1 MRAMLLVLVMRILAV
16 GWCGPAAAQEQASGT
31 IDSREQKVEVEIDK
45 SQVSSE
51 FKKILELEEKA
62 AREINNLSERM
73 KVSDDDQ
80 IAELQSEIESIKH
93 QTEIAI
99 LRVRLEIARQR
110 DDQRNVQ
117 EIEKALYQLENPIQ
131 FTKDQE
137 SEIVREA
144 WEKENQ
150 GK

>member
-1 MRAMLLVLVMRILAV
+1 
-16 GWCGPAAAQEQASGT
+16 
-31 IDSREQKVEVEIDK
+31 
-45 SQVSSE
+45 
-51 FKKILELEEKA
+51 
-62 AREINNLSERM
+62 
-73 KVSDDDQ
+73 
-80 IAELQSEIESIKH
+80 
-93 QTEIAI
+93 
-99 LRVRLEIARQR
+99 LEIARQR